1 MTITRHTSVYKADY
15 TIEKVSK
22 QIFSVYNSLTLTEK
36 NSDFEGDGVK
46 INYLMILMPISV
58 Y

>member
-1 MTITRHTSVYKADY
+1 MTITRHTSVYEADHK
-15 TIEKVSK
+15 IEKVSK
-22 QIFSVYNSLTLTEK
+22 QFFSVYNSLTLTE
-36 NSDFEGDGVK
+36 NNPDFEGDGVK